1 MPTYSFRC
9 AACEEVTDAVMSI
22 ATYIANPPTFVH
34 CGQRMERFF
43 QVAGGS
49 AIGNAL
55 AGDRHYDGLTA
66 TDGTDISTRAK
77 HRAYMKAKGLTTV
90 DDFSGTWK
98 KQAQEREAR
107 MAGADSTRKADIAAA
122 IQQHRQRR

>member
-9 AACEEVTDAVMSI
+9 PACEEVTDVQLSI
-22 ATYIANPPTFVH
+22 SEYVNNPPRLFH
-34 CGQRMERFF
+34 CAKPMERYF
-43 QVAGGS
+43 QVNAGA

-55 AGDRHYDGLTA
+55 AGDRHYDGLRA

-77 HRAYMKAKGLTTV
+77 HRDYMKSKGLTTV
-90 DDFSGTWK
+90 DDFSTTWK
-98 KQAQEREAR
+98 KQATEREAR
-107 MAGADSTRKADIAAA
+107 MAGADPTRKADIAQA

>member
-9 AACEEVTDAVMSI
+9 AACEEVTDAYLSMSS
-22 ATYIANPPTFVH
+22 YIHNPPTFVH

-43 QVAGGS
+43 QVAAGS
-49 AIGNAL
+49 AVGNAL
-55 AGDRHYDGLTA
+55 AGDRHYDGLAA

-90 DDFSGTWK
+90 DDFAGTWK
-98 KQAQEREAR
+98 KEAAARESR
-107 MAGADSTRKADIAAA
+107 MAGNDSTRKADIAQA